1 MGWGG
6 ERRLPWPQSSGA
18 RDSPLLFLRGQ
29 QYVFA
34 FQKTGSIQEIKIDG
48 GQNGNGFR
56 GGDGVGWK

>member
-1 MGWGG
+1 MSWWR
-6 ERRLPWPQSSGA
+6 EECSEEEAVSEPTEL
-18 RDSPLLFLRGQ
+18 PLLFLRIQ

-34 FQKTGSIQEIKIDG
+34 FQKTGSIQEIKMDG